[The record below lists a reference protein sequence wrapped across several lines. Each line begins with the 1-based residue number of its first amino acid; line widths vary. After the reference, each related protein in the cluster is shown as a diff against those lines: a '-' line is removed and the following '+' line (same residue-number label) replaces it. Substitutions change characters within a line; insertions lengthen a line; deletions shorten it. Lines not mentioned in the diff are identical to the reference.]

1 MLTEF
6 GIAIRK
12 IRLDRGEIL
21 KDMADKLHVSSAFLS
36 AVENGRKNIPE
47 KWLDKIIEFYQLDNA
62 EQKSLERAYINTT
75 KSITKINA
83 DNMENI
89 SSIKKQAAFVF
100 ARSFES
106 MPDETAEEILKML
119 SKRTRDNENER
130 GV

>member
-47 KWLDKIIEFYQLDNA
+47 KWLDKIIEFYQLDDA
-62 EQKSLERAYINTT
+62 EQSGLERAYINTT

-106 MPDETAEEILKML
+106 MPDETAEQILKML
-119 SKRTRDNENER
+119 SKRT
-130 GV
+130 

>member
-6 GIAIRK
+6 GIAVRK

-47 KWLDKIIEFYQLDNA
+47 KWLDEIISFYELDDA
-62 EQKSLERAYINTT
+62 EQRGLEKAYINTT
-75 KSITKINA
+75 KSIAKINA

-89 SSIKKQAAFVF
+89 STIKKQAAFVF

-106 MPDETAEEILKML
+106 MPDETAEQILKML
-119 SKRTRDNENER
+119 SKKNGGNE
-130 GV
+130 